1 MNIGM
6 LFGVLIVC
14 WALLLAVLL
23 AVLLVLIWV
32 VLRAWREEVHEDEME
47 LLDEPRLVSA
57 CRELSELAAKTKE
70 ASHG

>member
-6 LFGVLIVC
+6 LFGVLIVG
-14 WALLLAVLL
+14 WALLAVLL
-23 AVLLVLIWV
+23 GLIWV
-32 VLRAWREEVHEDEME
+32 ALRAWREEVQEDEVE

>member
-6 LFGVLIVC
+6 LFGVLIVG
-14 WALLLAVLL
+14 WALLL

-32 VLRAWREEVHEDEME
+32 ALRAWREEVQEDEVE
-47 LLDEPRLVSA
+47 LLDELRLVSA

>member
-6 LFGVLIVC
+6 LIGVLIVG
-14 WALLLAVLL
+14 WALL

-32 VLRAWREEVHEDEME
+32 ALRAWREEVQEDEVE

>member
-6 LFGVLIVC
+6 LFGVLIVG
-14 WALLLAVLL
+14 WAL
-23 AVLLVLIWV
+23 LLVLIWV
-32 VLRAWREEVHEDEME
+32 ALRAWREEVQEDEAA

>member
-1 MNIGM
+1 MKIGM
-6 LFGVLIVC
+6 LFGAFLVGC
-14 WALLLAVLL
+14 ALLL

-32 VLRAWREEVHEDEME
+32 ALRAWREEVQEDEAA

>member
-6 LFGVLIVC
+6 LLGMLIVG
-14 WALLLAVLL
+14 WALLLS
-23 AVLLVLIWV
+23 VLLVLIWAPQ
-32 VLRAWREEVHEDEME
+32 RAWREEVQEDEAG

>member
-6 LFGVLIVC
+6 LFGVLIVG
-14 WALLLAVLL
+14 WALLAVLL
-23 AVLLVLIWV
+23 GLIWV
-32 VLRAWREEVHEDEME
+32 ALRAWREEVQEDEGE

>member
-6 LFGVLIVC
+6 LFGMLIVD
-14 WALLLAVLL
+14 WALL

-32 VLRAWREEVHEDEME
+32 ALRAWREEVQEDEAA

>member
-6 LFGVLIVC
+6 LFGMLIVG
-14 WALLLAVLL
+14 WALL

-32 VLRAWREEVHEDEME
+32 ALRAWREEVQEDEAG

>member
-6 LFGVLIVC
+6 LFGVLIVG
-14 WALLLAVLL
+14 WALL

-32 VLRAWREEVHEDEME
+32 ALRAWREEVQEDEVE

>member
-6 LFGVLIVC
+6 LFGVFIVG
-14 WALLLAVLL
+14 WALL

-32 VLRAWREEVHEDEME
+32 ALRAWREEVQEDEAA